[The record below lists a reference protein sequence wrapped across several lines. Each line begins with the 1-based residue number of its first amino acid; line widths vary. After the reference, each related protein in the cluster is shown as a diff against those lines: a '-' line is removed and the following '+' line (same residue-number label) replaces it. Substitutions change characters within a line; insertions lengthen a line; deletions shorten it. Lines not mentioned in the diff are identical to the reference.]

1 MLQPLSS
8 SPCAVTLLIL
18 VCACGPRKPNP
29 APRLPLE
36 YIPMPGAAAL
46 PFSAA
51 VRVGPMLY
59 LSGQLGADSTGRL
72 VPGGIGPETA
82 RALENVRVLLER
94 LGSGMDRVAKC
105 TVMLADMG
113 EWSAMN
119 REYIRHFPGRLPAR
133 SAFGTTG
140 LALGARVELECVA
153 VAGGV

>member
-18 VCACGPRKPNP
+18 MCACGPRRENP

-36 YIPMPGAAAL
+36 YIAMPGAATL

-51 VRVGPMLY
+51 VRVGPMLQ

-72 VPGGIGPETA
+72 VPGGIGPQTA
-82 RALENVRVLLER
+82 RALENIRVLLE
-94 LGSGMDRVAKC
+94 SGMDLVVKC

-153 VAGGV
+153 VGGGV